1 MTQELIVDEYYVG
14 GGVLKT
20 ATTTSL
26 VSREKRI
33 KN

>member
-14 GGVLKT
+14 GGMLKT

-26 VSREKRI
+26 VSRE
-33 KN
+33 